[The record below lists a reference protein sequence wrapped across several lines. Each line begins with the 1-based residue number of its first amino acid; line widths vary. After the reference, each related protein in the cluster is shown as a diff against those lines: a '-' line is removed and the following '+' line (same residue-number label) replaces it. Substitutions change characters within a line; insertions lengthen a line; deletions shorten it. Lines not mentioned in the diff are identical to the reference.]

1 MVLAFLPYS
10 IGIFIGLSAPL
21 PAGMVR
27 DTTLLSQFLGFTLL
41 VIVGSYFVTTKML
54 KGVFGSWLT
63 MFTAFPA
70 FPDIRRDW
78 DLWKR
83 NVLSFAVITLLTISI
98 LAPDSTGS

>member
-1 MVLAFLPYS
+1 VMVLAYFL
-10 IGIFIGLSAPL
+10 I
-21 PAGMVR
+21 VR
-27 DTTLLSQFLGFTLL
+27 A
-41 VIVGSYFVTTKML
+41 L

-98 LAPDSTGS
+98 LAPDSTGSPQISSALRTAPGVLNNFVADLIEDTV